1 MVTEAEPGVVGV
13 PLTTPVEALID
24 RPAGRPEAVQVSVA
38 VDEVSVAA
46 GVKAEMAEP
55 VALALVPGLV
65 TTTVLVM
72 VQVNETELETL
83 ALSLAVMVTEKAPA
97 VVGVPLMTPVEEL
110 MDRPVGRPEAL
121 QVSVAT
127 DEVSVAVAVM
137 GEMAVPDT
145 FDLAD
150 VVGLVTATVLVMVH
164 EKLADPAKPA
174 VSVAV
179 MVTE

>member
-46 GVKAEMAEP
+46 GVKEAADP

-83 ALSLAVMVTEKAPA
+83 ALSVAVMVTEKAPA

-127 DEVSVAVAVM
+127 DEVSVAVAVT
-137 GEMAVPDT
+137 GLMAVPDT

-164 EKLADPAKPA
+164 EKLADPAKLA

>member
-1 MVTEAEPGVVGV
+1 MPVID
-13 PLTTPVEALID
+13 PVEELID

-83 ALSLAVMVTEKAPA
+83 ALSVAVIVTE
-97 VVGVPLMTPVEEL
+97 
-110 MDRPVGRPEAL
+110 
-121 QVSVAT
+121 
-127 DEVSVAVAVM
+127 
-137 GEMAVPDT
+137 
-145 FDLAD
+145 
-150 VVGLVTATVLVMVH
+150 
-164 EKLADPAKPA
+164 
-174 VSVAV
+174 
-179 MVTE
+179 

>member
-24 RPAGRPEAVQVSVA
+24 RPAGRPEAVQVRVA

-55 VALALVPGLV
+55 VVLDLVPGLV

-72 VQVNETELETL
+72 VQVNETELATL
-83 ALSLAVMVTEKAPA
+83 AL
-97 VVGVPLMTPVEEL
+97 
-110 MDRPVGRPEAL
+110 
-121 QVSVAT
+121 
-127 DEVSVAVAVM
+127 
-137 GEMAVPDT
+137 
-145 FDLAD
+145 
-150 VVGLVTATVLVMVH
+150 
-164 EKLADPAKPA
+164 
-174 VSVAV
+174 SVAV

>member
-46 GVKAEMAEP
+46 GVKLAADP
-55 VALALVPGLV
+55 VALDLVPGLV

-83 ALSLAVMVTEKAPA
+83 ALSVAVMVTEKAPA

-164 EKLADPAKPA
+164 EKLADPAKLA